1 MDIKCPKC
9 NKVRDLESLRIM
21 DGELT
26 CLCCH
31 TGMSEE
37 LAEEF
42 AKCGRII
49 MASADKIRNQIDQI
63 L

>member
-1 MDIKCPKC
+1 
-9 NKVRDLESLRIM
+9 
-21 DGELT
+21 
-26 CLCCH
+26 
-31 TGMSEE
+31 MSEE